1 MSIKRINEFP
11 EGGDS
16 LSPDDIF
23 LFMDD
28 PSGDKVTKKIS
39 LSELASIIGGGG
51 AISGTTFQIS
61 TVDLHNGGVQNAQV
75 LKFDNASYQSVITGP
90 TPASGNN
97 SQRIII
103 QGQKAQ
109 GNGEGG
115 DVYLWGGDASVNGG
129 DIKIYAGD
137 ADSNET
143 GTGGYVNIDGG
154 KGATN
159 GGNIEI
165 TAGYSEGGQAGNV
178 SIVGGPTSAGVAGNV
193 VIKTNNSTKNWTFD
207 KDGKLTF
214 PGGGILS
221 ETNNTV
227 SIAPPTAA
235 SGQSL
240 VIRPTAATWSV
251 TSSGYIVYGSP
262 ITISVNLLSWSYFG
276 TVNYL
281 ISGSGVTQESLGR
294 PLTGNIVFTGI
305 SSPDTKD
312 ITWTIPANS
321 NITEF
326 TLTLTSVNG
335 TRSTN
340 YLEENDPALY
350 YNFEYNAMPT
360 DQFVTVTNNG
370 MSNSEHSHVHLVAGD
385 PSTVDIYLGD
395 DDQYVKI
402 EKNDGDVVIG
412 TNSNTYHWTFGDD
425 GKLMLPGGSAQIVVE
440 NDYGVRIG
448 TAGTNTAPNNQI
460 KIGGAEHALE
470 IFGGPPG
477 YSWKFDTN
485 GELTLPVSGSITF
498 PNGTTQTSAG
508 IPSNT
513 GLVPN
518 STSIT
523 NIVKISQANYDSLP
537 SYDPNT
543 IYYVT

>member
-1 MSIKRINEFP
+1 MSTPDITKVIDSNQIKNGASLLLLNKTGIETLFDSSRDTEQGLEALANETTNRF
-11 EGGDS
+11 
-16 LSPDDIF
+16 DDISYYATSSENGNGGGNPF
-23 LFMDD
+23 NQNLNTTNS
-28 PSGDKVTKKIS
+28 PSFNKVTVSSGIMFNDG
-39 LSELASIIGGGG
+39 SI
-51 AISGTTFQIS
+51 QI
-61 TVDLHNGGVQNAQV
+61 TA
-75 LKFDNASYQSVITGP
+75 
-90 TPASGNN
+90 ASGLTSTDTLDNVTD
-97 SQRIII
+97 R
-103 QGQKAQ
+103 
-109 GNGEGG
+109 
-115 DVYLWGGDASVNGG
+115 
-129 DIKIYAGD
+129 
-137 ADSNET
+137 
-143 GTGGYVNIDGG
+143 
-154 KGATN
+154 GATTTN
-159 GGNIEI
+159 GI
-165 TAGYSEGGQAGNV
+165 TVGSLALSQG
-178 SIVGGPTSAGVAGNV
+178 SILN
-193 VIKTNNSTKNWTFD
+193 
-207 KDGKLTF
+207 
-214 PGGGILS
+214 

-227 SIAPPTAA
+227 SITPPTAT

-262 ITISVNLLSWSYFG
+262 ITVSVNLLSWAYFG
-276 TVNYL
+276 TVNYV

-294 PLTGNIVFTGI
+294 PLTGNMVFTGI
-305 SSPDTKD
+305 SAPDTKN

-326 TLTLTSVNG
+326 TLTLTSVDG

-370 MSNSEHSHVHLVAGD
+370 VSNSEHSHVHLVAGD

-395 DDQYVKI
+395 DNQYVKI

-412 TNSNTYHWTFGDD
+412 TSSNTHHWTFGND
-425 GKLMLPGGSAQIVVE
+425 GKLMLPGGSAQIAVE

-448 TAGTNTAPNNQI
+448 TGSTNVAPNNQI

-477 YSWKFDTN
+477 YSWKFDAN
-485 GELTLPVSGSITF
+485 GELILPASGSITF
-498 PNGTTQTSAG
+498 PDNTTQTSAG

-518 STSIT
+518 SVNIT
-523 NIVKISQANYDSLP
+523 NIVSISQINYNNLITK
-537 SYDPNT
+537 DPNT
-543 IYYVT
+543 LYIIQ